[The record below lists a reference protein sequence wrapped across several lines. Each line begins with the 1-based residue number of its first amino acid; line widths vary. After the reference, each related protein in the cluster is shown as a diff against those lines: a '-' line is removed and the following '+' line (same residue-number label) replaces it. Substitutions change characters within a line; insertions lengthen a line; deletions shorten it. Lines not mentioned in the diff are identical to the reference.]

1 MKSRAPKP
9 KRPLPAATRVRSL
22 HQADSFPVGGIGAS
36 TGGLKRTASKKAKAA
51 KPAKKRPSQPRAA
64 AKTHTHS
71 KTRLLEQTQAPSP
84 RQTAELMTQMQEQQN
99 LLVLRNEQLEEANAD
114 LELSRHRYADL
125 YNLAP
130 VGYVTLDGKACIREI
145 NQTAA
150 ELLGYTI
157 THLMGRPM
165 MPYLAQP
172 DRKVFLKHLGEC
184 RHAGCELSATLRLAT
199 KGKGER
205 LTEFTTRPAQDFAS
219 KPGWCRTAIMDVTE
233 RRGIEAAL
241 SASEA
246 KFRLLAENMGE
257 VFWFMEP
264 DPPRVTYVSPAF
276 ENIWGVPAAELYA
289 DSSVWMKAIHPEDLP
304 AVGAAYHGWL
314 AGETSGYQIE
324 YRILDREG
332 HIHSIMDRGI
342 ILGRKEG
349 RPRQLCGIASDVTE
363 QKKAED
369 ELRLRNAELCS
380 KNDELERFN
389 RAMVDRELRMIELK
403 QEINTLLHQ
412 AGQPPRYCVENL
424 LPNHV

>member
-1 MKSRAPKP
+1 MKRA
-9 KRPLPAATRVRSL
+9 
-22 HQADSFPVGGIGAS
+22 
-36 TGGLKRTASKKAKAA
+36 ASKKAKSV
-51 KPAKKRPSQPRAA
+51 KSAKKRPSRPRAA
-64 AKTHTHS
+64 KAHTRI
-71 KTRLLEQTQAPSP
+71 KAQLLQKDQDRPYALQT
-84 RQTAELMTQMQEQQN
+84 TDLMTQMQEQQD
-99 LLVLRNEQLEEANAD
+99 LLELRNEQLGEANAD

-130 VGYVTLDGKACIREI
+130 VGYVTLDAKGCIREI
-145 NQTAA
+145 NHTAA

-165 MPYLAQP
+165 MPYLAKP
-172 DRKVFLKHLGEC
+172 DRKVFLQHLWEC
-184 RHAGCELSATLRLAT
+184 RRAGHELCATLHLAT
-199 KGKGER
+199 KDKGER
-205 LTEFTTRPAQDFAS
+205 LTEFTTRPAQDFES

-257 VFWFMEP
+257 VFWFMEL

-276 ENIWGVPAAELYA
+276 ENIWGVSAAELYA
-289 DSSVWMKAIHPEDLP
+289 DSKVWMKAIHQEDLP
-304 AVGAAYHGWL
+304 AVDAAFQSWL
-314 AGETSGYQIE
+314 AGETATYQIE
-324 YRILDREG
+324 YRILDRQAEF
-332 HIHSIMDRGI
+332 HWIMDRGI
-342 ILGRKEG
+342 IIGRRDG

-363 QKKAED
+363 QKIAEQ
-369 ELRLRNAELCS
+369 ELHLRNAELCS

-412 AGQPPRYCVENL
+412 AGQPPRYCVESL
-424 LPNHV
+424 LPDK